1 MNTMKIYLKNLN
13 LYDKYIKILQMAG
26 WYEGRMADI
35 RNYEQE
41 AYAGHIILTKAMK
54 KFLYEY
60 AELDSILYLGFE
72 STNGAALY
80 DFSFRITPSQ
90 PYLLLNTKEY
100 REICSF
106 AKEKT
111 LCVGKMGYYYPAVC
125 AVGESGKLYL
135 KHDYAD
141 SVEVFD
147 SIIDSIAFEL
157 RTNKDLVC
165 VSDVQE

>member
-1 MNTMKIYLKNLN
+1 MKIYLKNLN

-41 AYAGHIILTKAMK
+41 AYAGHITLTKAMK

-72 STNGAALY
+72 NTNGTASY
-80 DFSFRITPSQ
+80 DYTFRITLNQ
-90 PYLLLNTKEY
+90 PHSLLNTREY

-111 LCVGKMGYYYPAVC
+111 LYIGKTGYYYPAVC

-147 SIIDSIAFEL
+147 SMIDSIAFEL
-157 RTNKDLVC
+157 RNNIPVC
-165 VSDVQE
+165 VSDIQEQ